1 MKLLITLFGACTF
14 NVKNVN
20 LQYAFFSEDPNT
32 GFMWVSFRICVFDV
46 RLKFW
51 DISNNKLELFCWD
64 CLQFSLKP
72 NSLVKKETKRNIH
85 WIFSTVYIPNY
96 RTVNTARFY
105 LCLLIRFLSYMMSS
119 WICRVFKFL
128 IFQLKILWLTNYKF
142 VTVSLASFCLTTFH
156 LYQIRQNVYVK
167 RKWKKIRCLIVVLY
181 GLTQYLYAVSR
192 PR

>member
-72 NSLVKKETKRNIH
+72 NSLNEQGSETKYLLNI
-85 WIFSTVYIPNY
+85 
-96 RTVNTARFY
+96 
-105 LCLLIRFLSYMMSS
+105 
-119 WICRVFKFL
+119 
-128 IFQLKILWLTNYKF
+128 
-142 VTVSLASFCLTTFH
+142 
-156 LYQIRQNVYVK
+156 
-167 RKWKKIRCLIVVLY
+167 
-181 GLTQYLYAVSR
+181 
-192 PR
+192 